1 VSCGLRVASWA
12 FGRATRNSQL
22 ATHGLDFMCKA
33 PVTDNRYDA
42 GRVPFLQSLT
52 RLRRYVAGMKI
63 TPVLIVPSIEPV
75 LPLWE
80 ALGFTR
86 TAEVPHG
93 GRLGFVILACES
105 AEIMYQTLDSVRA
118 DEPKALDGP
127 AAPRASLFIEV
138 PNLDDVVA
146 KLPAGTDVV
155 VERRTTPY
163 GATETF
169 IRDAA
174 GNVVVFAQFAK

>member
-1 VSCGLRVASWA
+1 
-12 FGRATRNSQL
+12 
-22 ATHGLDFMCKA
+22 
-33 PVTDNRYDA
+33 
-42 GRVPFLQSLT
+42 
-52 RLRRYVAGMKI
+52 MKI
-63 TPVLIVPSIEPV
+63 TPVLVVPSIEPI
-75 LPLWE
+75 LPLWD

-93 GRLGFVILACES
+93 DRLGFVILTRDG
-105 AEIMYQTLDSVRA
+105 AEVMYQTIDSVRA
-118 DEPKALDGP
+118 DEPKALDG
-127 AAPRASLFIEV
+127 AAALRTSLFIEV
-138 PNLDDVVA
+138 DSLDDVVA

-174 GNVVVFAQFAK
+174 GNVIVFAQFAK